1 MVKAILLD
9 IEGTIAPLS
18 FVKEVMFPYSKK
30 RIKKFLEENRENPKV
45 KKIILEVQKLE
56 GRELS
61 FEETAELF
69 ERWID
74 EDRKVTPLKELQG
87 HIWEEGFKSG
97 ELRAPLYEDAYEKI
111 KEWKEKGIPV
121 YIYSSG
127 SVKAQELFFGHSV
140 YGDIRNLFSGF
151 FDTKIGSK
159 KEKSSYEKIAK
170 EIGLSPEEI
179 LFISDNPDELKA
191 AKEAGMKVIQ
201 SVREGVDPS
210 EEFEKITSFKEL
222 KL

>member
-30 RIKKFLEENRENPKV
+30 KLREFLEKNWEKPEIKKIVQEVE
-45 KKIILEVQKLE
+45 KIE

-61 FEETAELF
+61 LEEAVQLF
-69 ERWID
+69 SRWID
-74 EDRKVTPLKELQG
+74 EDRKITPLKELQG

-97 ELRAPLYEDAYEKI
+97 ELKAPLYEDAYEKI

-127 SVKAQELFFGHSV
+127 SVKAQNLFFGHSV

-159 KEKSSYEKIAK
+159 RERSSYEKIAK
-170 EIGLSPEEI
+170 EIGLPPHEI
-179 LFISDNPDELKA
+179 LFISDNPEELKA

-201 SVREGVDPS
+201 SVREGVEPS
-210 EEFEKITSFKEL
+210 GDFEKITSFREL
-222 KL
+222 EI

>member
-201 SVREGVDPS
+201 SVREGVEPS